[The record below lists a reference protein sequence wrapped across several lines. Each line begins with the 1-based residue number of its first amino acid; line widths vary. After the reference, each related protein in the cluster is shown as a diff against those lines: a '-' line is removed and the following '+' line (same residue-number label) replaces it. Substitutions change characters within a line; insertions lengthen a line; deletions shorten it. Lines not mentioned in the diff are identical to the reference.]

1 MNTFIHTLS
10 HCQTATHQKASTV
23 ITNKTPTKSTVYI
36 QTLSSGGNFG
46 NQQKEKRKKSTK
58 RLRLEIVRF
67 FSFLPQL
74 SVSLSLSNR
83 NSIST
88 RRFCQNYRRDRARNL
103 SHWLYGSQ
111 TRFPSGAPNSPCS
124 RVHPVPF

>member
-46 NQQKEKRKKSTK
+46 NQQKEKRKKVQNDSVFK
-58 RLRLEIVRF
+58 F
-67 FSFLPQL
+67 NASFLFFHN
-74 SVSLSLSNR
+74 SLSLSNR
-83 NSIST
+83 NSLST

-111 TRFPSGAPNSPCS
+111 TRFPSGAPNSPCN
-124 RVHPVPF
+124 RVHLVPS